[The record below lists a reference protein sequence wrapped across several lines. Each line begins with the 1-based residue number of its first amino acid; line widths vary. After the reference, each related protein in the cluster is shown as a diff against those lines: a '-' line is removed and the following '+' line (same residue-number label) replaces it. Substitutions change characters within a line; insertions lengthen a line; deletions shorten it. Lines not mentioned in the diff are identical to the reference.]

1 MLSGNKPF
9 VVLMADDD
17 EDDRL
22 LVYEALL
29 ESKETYDMHF
39 VKDSRRHINDIKL
52 AGRPAIQP

>member
-22 LVYEALL
+22 LAHEALL

-39 VKDSRRHINDIKL
+39 VKD
-52 AGRPAIQP
+52 GV